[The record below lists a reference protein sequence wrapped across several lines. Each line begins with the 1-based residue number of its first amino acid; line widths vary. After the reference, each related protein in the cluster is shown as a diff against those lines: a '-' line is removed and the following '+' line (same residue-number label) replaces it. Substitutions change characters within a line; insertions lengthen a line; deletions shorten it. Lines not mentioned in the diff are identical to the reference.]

1 MNVEESVL
9 LALKDVEALL
19 PKLILSVFVLI
30 LFFFVGLILNKI
42 FSKVLEIVKIDEMF
56 KPFEKYSGL
65 SFSTFILAITNVVIA
80 LAALYTLASTIFPG
94 SIEFVNSILEYLAR
108 IISVLFLISVVFVA
122 VSKITEKIA
131 VEQKMKSFM
140 TLISLYIILVL
151 LIDVTNLSQEVKS
164 ALSWGL
170 SIGMGISIGV
180 FSFWYFFHDVFGK
193 N

>member
-65 SFSTFILAITNVVIA
+65 SFSTFILVITNVVIA

>member
-1 MNVEESVL
+1 
-9 LALKDVEALL
+9 
-19 PKLILSVFVLI
+19 
-30 LFFFVGLILNKI
+30 

-65 SFSTFILAITNVVIA
+65 SFSTFILVITNVVIA

-94 SIEFVNSILEYLAR
+94 SIEFVNSILEYFAR